1 VKRPTHF
8 ILTVTP
14 RQIPVET
21 SQYHHT
27 GLKAFDGPSS
37 FWLEKHVQARA
48 VKAVAAIKGE
58 SKRMRRLLVRRPF
71 SERVS

>member
-1 VKRPTHF
+1 M
-8 ILTVTP
+8 
-14 RQIPVET
+14 
-21 SQYHHT
+21 

-37 FWLEKHVQARA
+37 FWFEKHVQARA

-58 SKRMRRLLVRRPF
+58 SRRMRRLLVRSPF